1 MNRPHPKKDLY
12 RAEEASGLSRR
23 EIAEKYGVSVQMVHQ
38 ACGKYGPG
46 HFRKITEKGCVYPN
60 LRNWMNE
67 NKVSYM
73 ELLRRMGLL
82 PVSRNLSTI
91 YNWLRGMCDPRKETI
106 DKMIAITGIPYEKLF
121 TKESND
127 V

>member
-12 RAEEASGLSRR
+12 MAEEARGLSRR
-23 EIAEKYGVSVQMVHQ
+23 ETAEKYGVSTQMVHQ
-38 ACGKYGPG
+38 ACGKHGPG
-46 HFRKITEKGCVYPN
+46 HFRKITENGCVYPN

-73 ELLRRMGLL
+73 ELLRRMGIF
-82 PVSRNLSTI
+82 PVTQNLNTHKL
-91 YNWLRGMCDPRKETI
+91 WLSGRADPRKETI

-121 TKESND
+121 TKESNN